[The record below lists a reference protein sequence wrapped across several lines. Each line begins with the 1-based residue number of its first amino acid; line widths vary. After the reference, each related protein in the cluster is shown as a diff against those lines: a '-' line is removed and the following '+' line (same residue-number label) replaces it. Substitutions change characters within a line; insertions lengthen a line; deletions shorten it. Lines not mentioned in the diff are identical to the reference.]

1 MHGNLEHVTASSSD
15 LARLLNLST
24 RRVQQLVKAGLLPT
38 PGPQGHRIVEA
49 VRAYLRVLQQPTR
62 TANLSEA
69 RQKLIEVQ
77 TQIRQVELEEKH
89 GSLVSRSAVEGEF
102 FTLARTIR
110 DNFKNF
116 PARCSGLVASEGDQE
131 GCHAI
136 LAGEVRQVLEGF
148 AQRSGNGNGT
158 MRCLITAL
166 LLLLVSTT
174 TEYRLQLN

>member
-62 TANLSEA
+62 TTEIDRSANADSPGRA
-69 RQKLIEVQ
+69 RGK
-77 TQIRQVELEEKH
+77 TRA
-89 GSLVSRSAVEGEF
+89 LVSRSAVEGEL

-131 GCHAI
+131 RCHAI

>member
-1 MHGNLEHVTASSSD
+1 MYGNLEHVTASSSD

-38 PGPQGHRIVEA
+38 PGPSGPSDRGSRSGVSARLAATDPHREFIRGATEIDRSA
-49 VRAYLRVLQQPTR
+49 NADSPGRARGKTR
-62 TANLSEA
+62 A
-69 RQKLIEVQ
+69 
-77 TQIRQVELEEKH
+77 
-89 GSLVSRSAVEGEF
+89 LVSRSAVEGEF

-148 AQRSGNGNGT
+148 AQRSGNGNGQDT
-158 MRCLITAL
+158 RPAAAP
-166 LLLLVSTT
+166 
-174 TEYRLQLN
+174 RQKDPPPPQ